1 MTELTSSGGL
11 HPSLFLTPLGWVFV
25 LAVNIVGFRRA
36 ELSRIKDKVV
46 GQVEKLFS
54 EIEDKISDRGCSEAK
69 LDDLL
74 TNKVTLI
81 EFRVNQFEKKSG
93 MTLLSAD
100 TISGMR
106 DKPFDWLVET
116 GNFKRTISDFEY
128 SILEEIENNYS
139 KWLFEKWW
147 KSAFRICKDNFLELL
162 GVLVAVFL
170 LVYCPPLVG

>member
-1 MTELTSSGGL
+1 MTELASSGGVN
-11 HPSLFLTPLGWVFV
+11 PALFLTPLGWAFV

-46 GQVEKLFS
+46 TQIEALFS
-54 EIEDKISDRGCSEAK
+54 DLEGKVSDRGCSESK

-74 TNKVTLI
+74 ANKVTLI

-93 MTLLSAD
+93 MTLLSSK
-100 TISGMR
+100 TISDMR

-147 KSAFRICKDNFLELL
+147 KSAFRISKDNFLELL
-162 GVLVAVFL
+162 AVVMILFLVTYFCAI
-170 LVYCPPLVG
+170 